1 MLLTHDESLIYQPCK
16 WCLAASPSIHS
27 HLFQRH
33 VLSESVIAWK
43 AGLRQL
49 CLWLLQAEEP
59 ETILSQAS
67 NSIAGSCAGG
77 GTLATQQTSR
87 GALNAAPSTFII
99 ANCLCFQV

>member
-1 MLLTHDESLIYQPCK
+1 MLDLPALQVVSGCK
-16 WCLAASPSIHS
+16 SFISFSFI
-27 HLFQRH
+27 QQH
-33 VLSESVIAWK
+33 VLSESVIALK

-59 ETILSQAS
+59 ETTLSQAS

-99 ANCLCFQV
+99 ANCLCFQF